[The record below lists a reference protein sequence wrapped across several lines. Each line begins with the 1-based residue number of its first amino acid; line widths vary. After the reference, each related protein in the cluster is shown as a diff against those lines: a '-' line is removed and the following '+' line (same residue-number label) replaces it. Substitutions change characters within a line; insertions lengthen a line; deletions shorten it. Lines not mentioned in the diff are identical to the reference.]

1 MWFNPHCRVDNNL
14 LFASSPGCGNFI
26 ISSDSQ
32 PDCLR
37 IFAKGMI
44 MLICVSGLIGDAFIP
59 STPHLRS

>member
-14 LFASSPGCGNFI
+14 LLLLRPVAV
-26 ISSDSQ
+26 ISLSVVISQ